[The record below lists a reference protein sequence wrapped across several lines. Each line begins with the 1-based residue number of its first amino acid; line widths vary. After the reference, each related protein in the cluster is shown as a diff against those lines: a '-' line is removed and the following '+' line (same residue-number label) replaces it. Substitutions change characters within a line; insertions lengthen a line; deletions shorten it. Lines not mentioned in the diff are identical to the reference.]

1 MWLEFYRTVAATIA
15 LLYIPGYLFWRGLR
29 FSPILAACCAPIYS
43 VCAYAALPIAYAKLG
58 ISCSAV
64 SILTPTLALAI
75 IAAATGRLRPS
86 EEKPAIAPRD
96 RKPYRLGPLT
106 IPYDLLTPLFYI
118 LIGSLVCYFVFIRNL
133 PHPDAFACRFDNQT
147 HLNRIRSF
155 IDSGR
160 WSSIGST
167 NYQASEINAQP
178 YASTVGGGFYPC
190 AFYCIVALSCLL
202 TGASVTTGINALVAA
217 ISAVVFPLSEYA
229 FLRGLFPDEK
239 DRRVVQLGAVA
250 ASGFANWPWH
260 FLVMG
265 PLYPNILG
273 LTLQFAACGAV
284 VAAIDEGHVK
294 RRPFS
299 FALFSLI
306 SLVTLA
312 LAHPNTVF
320 STYVFMAFYGA
331 TVVCKGVANAQQLR
345 PSFRVPAA
353 VVATVLFAAAIM
365 GFWVLCYRI
374 PALSGVINYGS
385 TEQTSPLHVL
395 ASIVSL
401 KFSFTRFQVGM
412 SLACLFG
419 CIALIRRSDR
429 WRVLLPAAFFAL
441 AYFSVRTGWDPV
453 KYWTGALWYSD
464 RRRLAMN
471 ITLFA
476 MPIAVLGLDS
486 VASLLGRV
494 APQITEIPARHA
506 RPQATAPTA
515 HPSFGIALLAALV
528 VLTFLPTLTLPVS
541 NGFTLKTTFGTAS
554 SKINERYADRND
566 HIYSADE
573 IAFVESAL
581 NKIPEGALVLNAPA
595 DGSVWAYGANNLN
608 TYYRS
613 IRPGADSEQSALIRE
628 HLNEYATNKE
638 VQNAVKYTG
647 AQYVLLLD
655 KDVAYDQGVW
665 LSQFHEKDGEDWT
678 GITNIDDDTPGFET
692 VLAEGDEMRLY
703 KLQDI
708 NK

>member
-1 MWLEFYRTVAATIA
+1 MWLEFYRTVATTIA
-15 LLYIPGYLFWRGLR
+15 LLFIPGYLFWRGLR
-29 FSPILAACCAPIYS
+29 FSPILAMCCAPLYS
-43 VCAYAALPIAYAKLG
+43 ACAYAALPIAYAKLG

-64 SILTPTLALAI
+64 SILAPILVLAI

-118 LIGSLVCYFVFIRNL
+118 LLGSLVCYFVFVHNL
-133 PHPDAFACRFDNQT
+133 PHPDAFSCRFDNQT

-178 YASTVGGGFYPC
+178 YAATVGSGFYPC
-190 AFYCIVALSCLL
+190 AFYCIVALSCLI
-202 TGASVTTGINALVAA
+202 TGANVTTGINALIAA
-217 ISAVVFPLSEYA
+217 ISAIVFPLSEYA

-239 DRRVVQLGAVA
+239 DRRVVQLGAIV

-284 VAAIDEGHVK
+284 VAAIDEGHA
-294 RRPFS
+294 RQHPFS
-299 FALFSLI
+299 FAIFSLT
-306 SLVTLA
+306 SLATLA

-331 TVVCKGVANAQQLR
+331 TVVYKGVANAQRLGPR
-345 PSFRVPAA
+345 LRVPAA
-353 VVATVLFAAAIM
+353 VVATALFATAVAS
-365 GFWVLCYRI
+365 FWALCYRI

-385 TEQTSPLHVL
+385 TEQSSPLHVL
-395 ASIVSL
+395 ASIASL

-419 CIALIRRSDR
+419 CIALTRRPDR

-441 AYFSVRTGWDPV
+441 AYFSVRTGWDPI

-476 MPIAVLGLDS
+476 MPIAALGLDA
-486 VASLLGRV
+486 ASTLFGRALSWNAEALG
-494 APQITEIPARHA
+494 RHA
-506 RPQATAPTA
+506 RAQSVATPT
-515 HPSFGIALLAALV
+515 HPALGTALLMALV
-528 VLTFLPTLTLPVS
+528 VLTFLPTIALPIGEGAVI
-541 NGFTLKTTFGTAS
+541 KTAFGTAS

-628 HLNEYATNKE
+628 HLSEYATSKD

-655 KDVAYDQGVW
+655 KDVSYDQGFW
-665 LSQFHEKDGEDWT
+665 LGQYHEKDGENWT
-678 GITNIDDDTPGFET
+678 GITNIDDDTPGFE
-692 VLAEGDEMRLY
+692 VILAEGDEMRLY
-703 KLQDI
+703 RIGD
-708 NK
+708 

>member
-29 FSPILAACCAPIYS
+29 FSPILATCCAPIYS
-43 VCAYAALPIAYAKLG
+43 VCVYAALPIAYAKLG

-64 SILTPTLALAI
+64 SILAPILVLAI

-106 IPYDLLTPLFYI
+106 IPFDLLTPLLYLFVG
-118 LIGSLVCYFVFIRNL
+118 LLVCYFVFVRNL
-133 PHPDAFACRFDNQT
+133 PHPDAFVCRFDNQT

-178 YASTVGGGFYPC
+178 YAATVGSGFYPC
-190 AFYCIVALSCLL
+190 AFYCIVALSCLI
-202 TGASVTTGINALVAA
+202 TGANVTTGINALIAA
-217 ISAVVFPLSEYA
+217 ISAIVFPLSEYT
-229 FLRGLFPDEK
+229 FLRGLFPNEK
-239 DRRVVQLGAVA
+239 DRRVVQLGAIV

-284 VAAIDEGHVK
+284 VAAIDEGHV
-294 RRPFS
+294 RQHPFS
-299 FALFSLI
+299 FALFSLT
-306 SLVTLA
+306 SLATLA
-312 LAHPNTVF
+312 LAHPNTIF
-320 STYVFMAFYGA
+320 STYIFMAFYGA
-331 TVVCKGVANAQQLR
+331 TVVWKGVANTQRLSPR
-345 PSFRVPAA
+345 LRVP
-353 VVATVLFAAAIM
+353 VAFVTTALFAAAVA
-365 GFWVLCYRI
+365 GFWTLCYRI

-395 ASIVSL
+395 ASIASL
-401 KFSFTRFQVGM
+401 KFSFTSFQLGM

-419 CIALIRRSDR
+419 CIALTRRPDR

-476 MPIAVLGLDS
+476 MPIAALGLDAAATLFGRTASQKS
-486 VASLLGRV
+486 VA
-494 APQITEIPARHA
+494 PARHA
-506 RPQATAPTA
+506 LIETSAAPDHRALGT
-515 HPSFGIALLAALV
+515 ALLMALV
-528 VLTFLPTLTLPVS
+528 VLTFLPTIPILI
-541 NGFTLKTTFGTAS
+541 GEDAAIKTAFGTAS
-554 SKINERYADRND
+554 
-566 HIYSADE
+566 
-573 IAFVESAL
+573 
-581 NKIPEGALVLNAPA
+581 
-595 DGSVWAYGANNLN
+595 
-608 TYYRS
+608 
-613 IRPGADSEQSALIRE
+613 
-628 HLNEYATNKE
+628 
-638 VQNAVKYTG
+638 
-647 AQYVLLLD
+647 
-655 KDVAYDQGVW
+655 
-665 LSQFHEKDGEDWT
+665 
-678 GITNIDDDTPGFET
+678 
-692 VLAEGDEMRLY
+692 
-703 KLQDI
+703 
-708 NK
+708 